1 MRFAKSVFWVAGI
14 YGIPVVAPLY
24 FLEERM
30 GQDYP
35 PAITHPEFYY
45 GFAGTVLAWQF
56 MYLMI
61 GLDPVRYRMVMLLG
75 AAAKTSFAVAVLI
88 LHQQGRVATTMV
100 GLAAPDAVLA
110 ALFVAAWLRTPKDW
124 PKIGN

>member
-1 MRFAKSVFWVAGI
+1 MRFARWVFFVAGL
-14 YGIPVVAPLY
+14 YGVPVVAPLY
-24 FLEERM
+24 FFEERL

-45 GFAGTVLAWQF
+45 GFAGTVLAWQI

-88 LHQQGRVATTMV
+88 LYQQGRVAAMMV
-100 GLAAPDAVLA
+100 GLAAPDALLA
-110 ALFVAAWLRTPKDW
+110 VLFVAAWLRMPRDW
-124 PKIGN
+124 PKVGD